1 MTRGRIRTCWAGQRV
16 ARLRVRRT
24 VAGVR
29 RLLCGGRQWL
39 AVGAVQRRRCA
50 STPPDGVGRHEG
62 LGLCRDGREY
72 ALLRETDAVGAT
84 AVLRGLEARAANLV
98 SVSAIEGAGRCWKAS
113 GVYLAPSAVAAGDGG
128 ALPGSGLVL
137 LVHVRRWLSVGIG
150 RRRAG
155 IHLVR
160 RREAVGLLLL

>member
-1 MTRGRIRTCWAGQRV
+1 M
-16 ARLRVRRT
+16 
-24 VAGVR
+24 
-29 RLLCGGRQWL
+29 
-39 AVGAVQRRRCA
+39 
-50 STPPDGVGRHEG
+50 GRHEG

-84 AVLRGLEARAANLV
+84 AVLRGLEARAANL
-98 SVSAIEGAGRCWKAS
+98 
-113 GVYLAPSAVAAGDGG
+113 APSAVAAGDGG

-137 LVHVRRWLSVGIG
+137 LVHVRRRLSVGIG